1 MYAPHWTTAETGPV
15 AGPVG
20 AIANRMPA
28 RHDAMPGAAARHVLR
43 AIASEGPA
51 ARQRGQSLSRVRA
64 LLNREHAA
72 LRARFEQG
80 GSVEALMRGRTR
92 VADGTVLGLLHLAR
106 AATARGVRTMIA
118 PVTVLAVGGYGRR
131 ELAPASDLDL
141 LFVIPEGSEQRAAV
155 QNLIGLM
162 LTGLWDLGFTVGHA
176 TRTAAECRAL
186 ADADPA
192 VLASLLDARL
202 LAGAH
207 GTHAAL
213 VASFRAAEPARADA
227 WARAIAGELL
237 TPTAP
242 AVDERDPGE
251 PDVKRGRGG
260 LRDIQ
265 RLLWLAALAVTAPR
279 ADGPEKSLRAEQVVP
294 AAVLQARRFL
304 WRVRCHLHLLAGRAQ
319 DRLLADLQPQIAR
332 RMGIEGDGRDRDA
345 TELMAQYRSH
355 TRAVCAL
362 LTAQ

>member
-1 MYAPHWTTAETGPV
+1 MYAPHWTTAETRPV

-20 AIANRMPA
+20 ATANPMPS
-28 RHDAMPGAAARHVLR
+28 RHDAMPGTAVQHVLR

-51 ARQRGQSLSRVRA
+51 AQQLGQSLSRVRD
-64 LLNREHAA
+64 LVNREHAA
-72 LRARFEQG
+72 LRVRFEQG

-92 VADGTVLGLLHLAR
+92 LADGTVLGLLHLAR
-106 AATARGVRTMIA
+106 AATPRGARRMIA

-141 LFVIPEGSEQRAAV
+141 LFVIPEGSEQRAAAE
-155 QNLIGLM
+155 NLIGLM

-176 TRTAAECRAL
+176 TRTLAECRAL

-207 GTHAAL
+207 GAHAAL
-213 VASFRAAEPARADA
+213 VTTFRVPESPRADA
-227 WARAIAGELL
+227 WARTIAGELL
-237 TPTAP
+237 SP
-242 AVDERDPGE
+242 AAAGQPEGDSGE

-265 RLLWLAALAVTAPR
+265 RLLWLAALAVAGPR
-279 ADGPEKSLRAEQVVP
+279 ADGPENV
-294 AAVLQARRFL
+294 
-304 WRVRCHLHLLAGRAQ
+304 WG
-319 DRLLADLQPQIAR
+319 
-332 RMGIEGDGRDRDA
+332 
-345 TELMAQYRSH
+345 
-355 TRAVCAL
+355 
-362 LTAQ
+362 